1 MVKDK
6 VGLFKMQK
14 GKKSIAAPNAG
25 TTISKPFYFVTY
37 STGEPQIAVLIECLD
52 IVFGRYF
59 EQKRTPPALESGRSQ
74 HDVILDLIGKC
85 AFGVVCL
92 DGLRPNVVFEYGAM
106 RGAKKPVLLFKEQT
120 ARVDTGHFYGGA
132 AALPLPP
139 PLIDMDKHFSD
150 TKDRFYTGWSQFQ
163 VKQTV
168 KTIWEEYK
176 KIRGE
181 IQGVEI
187 PEPQL

>member
-1 MVKDK
+1 MP
-6 VGLFKMQK
+6 K
-14 GKKSIAAPNAG
+14 GKKPTADTNAV
-25 TTISKPFYFVTY
+25 TSKPFYFVTY
-37 STGEPQIAVLIECLD
+37 STGEPQIAVLIECLE

-92 DGLRPNVVFEYGAM
+92 DGLRPNVIFEYGAM
-106 RGAKKPVLLFKEQT
+106 RGAKKPVLLFKELT

-176 KIRGE
+176 KIRDE